1 MPFEF
6 GINRE
11 VVDSHVEEFCQGSV
25 DRLELDE
32 PTHKQHLLKGNDAMS
47 TYYET
52 SPSIPYK
59 TLKENLP
66 AGLSCPY
73 YVGDDLET
81 LEAFAIKDNS
91 EPCNYLW
98 VYPARAMTASV
109 FVRYGANKVDGIIK
123 RLSDAFS
130 VEFASEYDI
139 WPCKEGVSNG
149 SV

>member
-1 MPFEF
+1 MQFEF

-11 VVDSHVEEFCQGSV
+11 VVDSHVEEFCQASV
-25 DRLELDE
+25 DRLELEE

-52 SPSIPYK
+52 SPGIPYK

-66 AGLSCPY
+66 AGLSSY
-73 YVGDDLET
+73 RGDNLGT
-81 LEAFAIKDNS
+81 LEAFAVTDG
-91 EPCNYLW
+91 EAYLW
-98 VYPARAMTASV
+98 VYPSRGMSSSV
-109 FVRYGANKVDGIIK
+109 FVRYGNNKVNGIIK

-139 WPCKEGVSNG
+139 WPCKEGVTNG

>member
-25 DRLELDE
+25 DRLELEE
-32 PTHKQHLLKGNDAMS
+32 PTHKQHLSKGDTMS

-52 SPSIPYK
+52 CPSIPYK
-59 TLKENLP
+59 TLKEKLP
-66 AGLSCPY
+66 AGLSC
-73 YVGDDLET
+73 YVGDDLGT
-81 LEAFAIKDNS
+81 LEAFAITDNN

-109 FVRYGANKVDGIIK
+109 FVRYGANKVGGIIK
-123 RLSDAFS
+123 CLSDAFS

-149 SV
+149 AV

>member
-66 AGLSCPY
+66 AGLSSY
-73 YVGDDLET
+73 RGEGLGT
-81 LEAFAIKDNS
+81 LEAFAITDG
-91 EPCNYLW
+91 EAYLW
-98 VYPARAMTASV
+98 VYPSRGMTSSV
-109 FVRYGANKVDGIIK
+109 FVRYGANRVEGILKV
-123 RLSDAFS
+123 LTVAFS

-149 SV
+149 AV

>member
-1 MPFEF
+1 MQFEF

-11 VVDSHVEEFCQGSV
+11 VVDSHVEEFCQASV
-25 DRLELDE
+25 DRLELEE

-52 SPSIPYK
+52 SPGIPYK

-66 AGLSCPY
+66 AGLSSY
-73 YVGDDLET
+73 RSDDLGT
-81 LEAFAIKDNS
+81 LEAFAVTDG
-91 EPCNYLW
+91 EAYLW
-98 VYPARAMTASV
+98 VYPSRGMSSSV
-109 FVRYGANKVDGIIK
+109 FVRYGNNKVNGIIK

-139 WPCKEGVSNG
+139 WPCKEGVTNG

>member
-11 VVDSHVEEFCQGSV
+11 VVDCHVDEFCQGSV

-52 SPSIPYK
+52 CPSIPYK

-66 AGLSCPY
+66 AGLSSY
-73 YVGDDLET
+73 RGEDLGT
-81 LEAFAIKDNS
+81 LEAFAITDNS

-109 FVRYGANKVDGIIK
+109 FVRYGANKVGGIMK
-123 RLSDAFS
+123 CLSDAFS

-149 SV
+149 AV

>member
-1 MPFEF
+1 MNFEF

-11 VVDSHVEEFCQGSV
+11 VVDSHLEEFNQGSV
-25 DRLELDE
+25 DRLELEE

-47 TYYET
+47 TYYECR
-52 SPSIPYK
+52 PELDYEI
-59 TLKENLP
+59 LKEKLP
-66 AGLSCPY
+66 AGLSCY
-73 YVGDDLET
+73 TGEHLGT
-81 LEAFAIKDNS
+81 LEAFAITDNE

-98 VYPARAMTASV
+98 VYPARGMTASV
-109 FVRYGANKVDGIIK
+109 FVRYGANKVGGIIK